1 MTSLADL
8 AIDALRK
15 LEIDTLFCLP
25 GVQNDDFFDR
35 LVDARDIRPIV
46 TRHEQGAAY
55 MAMGYSQVT
64 GRPSA
69 FCVVPGPGM
78 LNTTAA
84 LTSAYWSGG
93 RVLGIIGAIA
103 TFQAGKL
110 TGALHDLRDPGAVL
124 RQVTKHAAAITSPE
138 PAALIVQEA
147 IDALMAN
154 EARPV
159 AIEWPADLW
168 NAEADGVLDPPRR
181 TVPSI
186 DPEQVETIAGILA
199 ASSSP
204 LIIVGGGAVDAGPQI
219 TKLAETIQA
228 PVFTRRQGH
237 GVIDARHPLWVPITV
252 GYKLWATADVAL
264 GIGTRLDFPRGWGTD
279 DDLTI
284 IQVNID
290 ADELDRHDL
299 GTVGL
304 HADAAMGIDAITDA
318 LGSIPARRD
327 RSVELS
333 ALRRTFEQE
342 TSVLN
347 PQREVLAV
355 LRDVLPD
362 DGIVVED
369 VTQLGFAAH
378 ILFEFRHPRTFL
390 TTGPAG
396 TLGAG
401 TAQAIGAQ
409 VGAGNRKVVGLIG
422 DGGFLFTAT
431 ELATAVQHQIPVTLV
446 VHDNGAYLNV
456 KRMQTDKFGPDR
468 TIASTLTNPDFVK
481 FGESFGVPSAEA
493 KTPGEFR
500 SALQTAIDHDGPS
513 LVVLTM
519 DEGGDPWPFLKMP
532 RVRGKSAK
540 P

>member
-1 MTSLADL
+1 MTSIADL

-55 MAMGYSQVT
+55 MAMGHSQVT

-93 RVLGIIGAIA
+93 RVLGIIGGIA

-110 TGALHDLRDPGAVL
+110 TGALHDLEDPGAVL
-124 RQVTKHAAAITSPE
+124 RQVTKHAAAITSPHG
-138 PAALIVQEA
+138 AVMIVQEA
-147 IDALMAN
+147 INELMAN

-168 NAEADGVLDPPRR
+168 NAETDGVLEPPTR
-181 TVPSI
+181 TVPSL
-186 DPEQVETIAGILA
+186 DLVQVEKVARILA
-199 ASSSP
+199 ASKSP
-204 LIIVGGGAVDAGPQI
+204 LIVVGGGAYGASPQI
-219 TKLAETIQA
+219 TKLAEMLQA

-237 GVIDARHPLWVPITV
+237 GVVDARHPLWVPLTV
-252 GYKLWATADVAL
+252 GHKLWATADVVL

-304 HADAAMGIDAITDA
+304 HADAAMSVDAITDA
-318 LGSIPARRD
+318 LGKIPARPD
-327 RSVELS
+327 RSEELL
-333 ALRRTFEQE
+333 ALRQRFEEE
-342 TSVLN
+342 TAVLD
-347 PQREVLAV
+347 PQRAILAV
-355 LRDVLPD
+355 LREVLPD

-369 VTQLGFAAH
+369 VTQLGFASH
-378 ILFEFRHPRTFL
+378 ILFEFLHPRTFL
-390 TTGPAG
+390 TSGPAG

-401 TAQAIGAQ
+401 TAHAIGAQ
-409 VGAGNRKVVGLIG
+409 VGAGDRKVVGLIG

-456 KRMQTDKFGPDR
+456 KRMQTEKFGADR

-481 FGESFGVPSAEA
+481 FGESFGVQSARAE
-493 KTPGEFR
+493 TPEEFR
-500 SALQTAIDHDGPS
+500 SALQAAVDHDGPS
-513 LVVLTM
+513 LVVLSM
-519 DEGGDPWPFLKMP
+519 AEGGNPWPFLKMP
-532 RVRGKSAK
+532 RVRGKSTK